1 MRTLLTETI
10 TKYYDLPR
18 VAKLY
23 RQYGIREF
31 TEDLDKICNEQ
42 YGENY
47 ARYDPERDYCVV
59 AFDPAKPKPM
69 KVDLIKVPGY

>member
-1 MRTLLTETI
+1 MTETI
-10 TKYYDLPR
+10 TKYYDLSR
-18 VAKLY
+18 VVKLD
-23 RQYGIREF
+23 RQHGTLKF
-31 TEDLDKICNEQ
+31 TAEDLDRICKEQ

-59 AFDPAKPKPM
+59 VFEPAKPKPM